1 MYTVYFLSC
10 NFGVP
15 RVSCNWFKLRIF
27 AETSFKCTPGVCVI
41 SVLNVLS
48 LGSNF
53 RVPQGTCTRCKLRV
67 LVVANIK
74 CKSRVYVNS
83 VNFSAF

>member
-1 MYTVYFLSC
+1 MYNVYLLSC

-15 RVSCNWFKLRIF
+15 RVSCTWFKLRIF

-53 RVPQGTCTRCKLRV
+53 RVPQGTCTRCKT
-67 LVVANIK
+67 AGI
-74 CKSRVYVNS
+74 SGSEY
-83 VNFSAF
+83 